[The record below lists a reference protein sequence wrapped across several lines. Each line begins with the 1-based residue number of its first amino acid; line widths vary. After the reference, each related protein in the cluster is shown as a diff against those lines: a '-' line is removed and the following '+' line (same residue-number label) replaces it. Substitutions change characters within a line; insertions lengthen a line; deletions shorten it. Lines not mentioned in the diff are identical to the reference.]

1 MLQKFLSYFENNSY
15 QLSKYTSNT
24 KLSKTIHTKD
34 TL

>member
-1 MLQKFLSYFENNSY
+1 MLQEFLSYFENNY